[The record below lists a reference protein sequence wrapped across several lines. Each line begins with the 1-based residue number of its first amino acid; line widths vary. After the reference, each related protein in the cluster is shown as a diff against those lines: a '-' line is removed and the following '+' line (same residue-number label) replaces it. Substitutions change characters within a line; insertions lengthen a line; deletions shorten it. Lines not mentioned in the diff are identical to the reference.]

1 VIPFNRNNNPK
12 RRKMNRLFNKI
23 LLSTLLIGLISL
35 KISGQQFN
43 PPDWSYNKAIYE
55 VNVRQY
61 SEEGTFKAFE
71 KHLPRLKELGADI
84 LWFMPI
90 NPIGIKNRK
99 GTLGSYY
106 SVKNYTEINPEFGTL
121 EDFKSMVNL
130 IHKMGMYVIID
141 WVANHTAWD
150 NPWITEH
157 PDFYTKDS
165 LGNIISPN
173 PDWTD
178 VADLNYDNKELW
190 KEMIKSLNFWVEECD
205 IDGYRCDVAGMV
217 PIEFWIKART
227 ELEKTKKL
235 FMLAEWDTP
244 AMHLAFD
251 MTYDWGLYKTLNGIA
266 KGEKNVKNL
275 VNHIK
280 RDQQEYPPN
289 AFRMQFTSN
298 HDENSWN
305 GTVFE
310 RLGDGEEACAVLTC
324 LVPDMPLV
332 YTGQEAGNT
341 IRLSFFERDPVKWKD
356 NRMFSIYSKLFQLKK
371 ENRALLNGEQGGE
384 FIFLKSSD
392 EENIFAFSRSSEKD
406 KVLAVFNLSN
416 QPIDFELAGETLQ
429 GSYKNLFTGKLQS
442 FASKETFKLKPWE
455 YRVYNK

>member
-1 VIPFNRNNNPK
+1 MLIQIK
-12 RRKMNRLFNKI
+12 RISLT
-23 LLSTLLIGLISL
+23 TLIISLISL
-35 KISGQQFN
+35 QIHGQQFN
-43 PPDWSYNKAIYE
+43 PPDWSYNKVIYE

-90 NPIGIKNRK
+90 NPIGEKNRK

-106 SVKNYTEINPEFGTL
+106 SVQNYKEVNPEFGSL
-121 EDFKSMVNL
+121 DEFKTMVKL

-150 NPWITEH
+150 NPWIEEH

-178 VADLNYDNKELW
+178 VADLNFDNKELW
-190 KEMIKSLNFWVEECD
+190 SEMIDALKFWVEECD
-205 IDGYRCDVAGMV
+205 IDGYRCDVAGMI
-217 PIEFWIKART
+217 PTEFWIDARI
-227 ELEKTKKL
+227 ELEKIKNI

-244 AMHLAFD
+244 DLHYAFD
-251 MTYDWGLYKTLNGIA
+251 MTYDWNLHHILNGIV
-266 KGEKNVKNL
+266 KEEKSVVDLIEHLNKNEEEFP
-275 VNHIK
+275 
-280 RDQQEYPPN
+280 DN

-310 RLGDGEEACAVLTC
+310 RLGDGAEAFAVLTC

-341 IRLSFFERDPVKWKD
+341 KRLSFFEKDPVEWKD
-356 NRMFSIYSKLFQLKK
+356 YKLFYIYSKLFQLKK
-371 ENRALLNGEQGGE
+371 NNKALYNGDLGREII
-384 FIFLKSSD
+384 FITSSNK
-392 EENIFAFSRSSEKD
+392 ENIFSFSRTSGED
-406 KVLAVFNLSN
+406 KVLAIFNLSS
-416 QPIDFELAGETLQ
+416 QQIDLELTGETLQ
-429 GSYKNLFTGKLQS
+429 GSYKNLFTGKLES
-442 FASKETFKLKPWE
+442 FTPKESFKLKPWE
-455 YRVYNK
+455 YKVYIK